1 MAAVSQ
7 PRKSGAL
14 GTTLVV
20 VLTLVLAWQLVQWT
34 WALLVPVE
42 SRAPSTA
49 AGSGV
54 DLPAIARLFGAPGA
68 PATDSIVLKGVV
80 APTPGVAASAIFG
93 SRSGRDISVY
103 IGGELTPGLK
113 LTEVAPDH
121 VVMSRNG
128 VDERVDLAVAQP
140 SAAAGRP
147 GSPAARGFK
156 LDVSRTGDNAYAVSR
171 HQLDDAL
178 RDPGQ
183 LQYLGQIAMPRG
195 GGVRMESA
203 PPGSLAAKL
212 GLRPGDVIRSV
223 NGQEIASTGD
233 LARLY
238 QQFGTLSR
246 IQAQVQRGSATV
258 DLSYQIQ

>member
-1 MAAVSQ
+1 MAAAPQ
-7 PRKSGAL
+7 PRKPGAI
-14 GTTLVV
+14 GTTLVA
-20 VLTLVLAWQLVQWT
+20 VLTVVLAWQLVHWT
-34 WALLVPVE
+34 WVLAVPE
-42 SRAPSTA
+42 EARAPSMA

-54 DLPAIARLFGAPGA
+54 DLPAIARLFGVAGA
-68 PATDSIVLKGVV
+68 QAGDALVLKGVV

-103 IGGELTPGLK
+103 IGGELAPGLK
-113 LTEVAPDH
+113 LSEVAPDH

-140 SAAAGRP
+140 KAAAARP
-147 GSPAARGFK
+147 GSPSARGFH
-156 LDVSRTGDNAYAVSR
+156 LDVSRTGDNSYALSR
-171 HQLDDAL
+171 RQFDEAL
-178 RDPGQ
+178 RDPAQ

-223 NGQEIASTGD
+223 NGQQIASTGD

-246 IQAQVQRGSATV
+246 IQAQVRRGSATL

>member
-1 MAAVSQ
+1 MAAAPQ
-7 PRKSGAL
+7 PRNSGAI
-14 GTTLVV
+14 GTALVA
-20 VLTLVLAWQLVQWT
+20 VLTLVLAWQLVHWT
-34 WALLVPVE
+34 WALVVPEE
-42 SRAPSTA
+42 SRAPSMA

-54 DLPAIARLFGAPGA
+54 DLPAIARLFGSPGA
-68 PATDSIVLKGVV
+68 PATDALVLKGVV

-93 SRSGRDISVY
+93 SRTGRDVSVY
-103 IGGELTPGLK
+103 IGGELSPGLK
-113 LTEVAPDH
+113 LTQVAPDH

-128 VDERVDLAVAQP
+128 VDERVDLALAQP
-140 SAAAGRP
+140 TASAARP
-147 GSPAARGFK
+147 GSPAAHGFH
-156 LDVSRTGDNAYAVSR
+156 LDVSRTGENVFALSR
-171 HQLDDAL
+171 HQLDEAL

-195 GGVRMESA
+195 GGVRMEAA

-223 NGQEIASTGD
+223 NGQQIASTGD

-246 IQAQVQRGSATV
+246 IQAQVQRGSSTV